1 VPGEREVTPV
11 TDDQRRDERRLAVG
25 AVRALALLAV
35 PVAAGAAVAADAAG
49 VAGALVGLGLV
60 ALLFGGAAALLVMVA
75 DRRPTTALGVMVIG
89 VVVRL
94 LAYAAV
100 LTWLDGYG
108 WVHRPSL
115 AAATGLGIA
124 VTLAYE
130 LRLLATMPRLFWIDA
145 DTDRPQ
151 AVGNATRSQPL

>member
-1 VPGEREVTPV
+1 MSRDLG
-11 TDDQRRDERRLAVG
+11 RDERRLATG
-25 AVRALALLAV
+25 ALTALAVLAV
-35 PVAAGAAVAADAAG
+35 PMIAGAALYAGAPGVVG
-49 VAGALVGLGLV
+49 VATGLGLV
-60 ALLFGGAAALLVMVA
+60 ALLFGGAAALLSLVV
-75 DRRPTTALGVMVIG
+75 DRRPTTALAVMVMG
-89 VVVRL
+89 VLVRL

-100 LTWLDGYG
+100 LTALDGTG

-124 VTLAYE
+124 LTLAYE

-145 DTDRPQ
+145 DTDRPR

>member
-1 VPGEREVTPV
+1 VRAETG
-11 TDDQRRDERRLAVG
+11 RDERRLATG
-25 AVRALALLAV
+25 ALWALGALAV
-35 PVAAGAAVAADAAG
+35 PGSLTAGLVAGASG
-49 VAGALVGLGLV
+49 VAGVLVGLGLV
-60 ALLFGGAAALLVMVA
+60 ALLFAGAAWLLSLVVTA
-75 DRRPTTALGVMVIG
+75 RPTTALGVMVMG
-89 VVVRL
+89 VVARL

-100 LTWLDGYG
+100 LTWLDGTG

-124 VTLAYE
+124 LTLAIE
-130 LRLLATMPRLFWIDA
+130 LRLLAATPRLFWIDA